1 MILAPFIV
9 QAGPREHHGLLHRC
23 GGLVIVVLYHLLSGR
38 LHHVAEAAIRLEL
51 WLHFLII
58 VILQGE
64 ALDTQL
70 PQQVVLLG
78 DLLAMLHRRV

>member
-1 MILAPFIV
+1 M
-9 QAGPREHHGLLHRC
+9 
-23 GGLVIVVLYHLLSGR
+23 IVVLYSLLSGR
-38 LHHVAEAAIRLEL
+38 LYHVAEAAIRLEL
-51 WLHFLII
+51 RLHFLII

-78 DLLAMLHRRV
+78 DLLAVLHR

>member
-1 MILAPFIV
+1 MII
-9 QAGPREHHGLLHRC
+9 
-23 GGLVIVVLYHLLSGR
+23 VLYSLLSGR

-51 WLHFLII
+51 RLHFLII

-70 PQQVVLLG
+70 PQQVIFLG
-78 DLLAMLHRRV
+78 DLLAVLHRRV

>member
-1 MILAPFIV
+1 M
-9 QAGPREHHGLLHRC
+9 
-23 GGLVIVVLYHLLSGR
+23 IVVLYSLLSGR
-38 LHHVAEAAIRLEL
+38 LHHVAEATIRLEL
-51 WLHFLII
+51 RLHFLII

-78 DLLAMLHRRV
+78 DLLAVLHRRV